1 MDQAPDATG
10 GQLPAGTRKDLRIL
24 SGPFSRLPAWSRAP
38 ARTPIPGVGDPVPLS
53 KTKSRRQPVRRD
65 RRSPTPRNLFNDV
78 PIMAV
83 IVAALLIIG
92 LAAVAIYSA
101 RNPTSSSG
109 ANSIDGVTCQSEQLS
124 VHYHAHVSIIDG
136 GNTLALPAGIGI
148 DDTHQCLYWIHT
160 HNSDGIVHIEAPKSA
175 ATRKFNLGNLFDIW
189 GKPLDSTHVGATTL
203 TKDQKLVVY
212 VDGKTF
218 SGNPRDVTMA
228 NHTLIT
234 LEITPPSVPPP
245 AYTFPAGV

>member
-24 SGPFSRLPAWSRAP
+24 SGPFSRPPLLSR
-38 ARTPIPGVGDPVPLS
+38 PGAKPSPRIRRSSPLS
-53 KTKSRRQPVRRD
+53 KIKSRRQPVRRD

-92 LAAVAIYSA
+92 LAAVAIYSS

-109 ANSIDGVTCQSEQLS
+109 ANSIDGVTCQSSEQLS
-124 VHYHAHVSIIDG
+124 VHYHAHLAIIDG

-160 HNSDGIVHIEAPKSA
+160 HNSDGIVHVEAPKSA

-189 GKPLDSTHVGATTL
+189 GKPLDATHVGATTL

-218 SGNPRDVTMA
+218 NGNPRDVTMA
-228 NHTLIT
+228 NHTQIT